1 MMELMESTSLP
12 QEPTEPVN
20 QLPDAGAVQL
30 LDRFAKL
37 ESSLNDLNFIL
48 STSHSAPGG
57 EQLRVKALHQINDYL
72 EPRLKNL
79 NAPLLAVVGGS
90 TGAGKSTLVNSLLG
104 DQISRSGAVRP
115 TTRTPVLAVN
125 PADEPWFANERV
137 LPELTRLSGAGFSAG
152 HGMDRHDALLVVPHP
167 NVPRGLAILDAPDI
181 DSVSDDNRALAGQL
195 LNAADLWIF
204 VTTANRYADAIPW
217 EVLTEAGA
225 REITVCV
232 ILNRVPAGAETDI
245 VPDLERLLAAKNLDP
260 KLLHVINEVQLD
272 EQAMIPGERI
282 EPFSAWLN
290 SLAAD
295 ATERQRIAEQT
306 LEGAIRRLHEDLHAL
321 SEEAEDQD
329 SQLNALGKVA
339 TERFDF
345 AVGKT
350 TEALNDGSLL
360 RGEILARWQ
369 DFVGAGELLRGIE
382 GVIGR
387 IRDRV
392 GSFFS
397 GKPVATHRVEEAIE
411 SGLHTVLVS
420 EITNAFQ
427 DIDRNWRNTPIGT
440 HLLASLPAERPGKDL
455 EVRAADSIRAW
466 QKDVLD
472 MIRSEGAGKRKT
484 ARIAA
489 FGVNGVAVALMV
501 VVFASTAGMTGLEL
515 GIAGGSA
522 VVGQKLLE
530 AIFGEEAVRRMATR
544 ARTMLEAR
552 TRELMDENL
561 AVYQGQIEANLQPL
575 VMQELRE
582 QVNGL
587 RKGGFKA

>member
-1 MMELMESTSLP
+1 MIGLMESTSLP
-12 QEPTEPVN
+12 SESTDPLNMP
-20 QLPDAGAVQL
+20 PDAHAVQL
-30 LDRFAKL
+30 LERVAKL
-37 ESSLNDLNFIL
+37 EASLSDLHFIL
-48 STSHSAPGG
+48 ATGQTGSNG
-57 EQLRVKALHQINDYL
+57 ESLRIKALHQINDYL
-72 EPRLKNL
+72 EPRIKNL

-104 DQISRSGAVRP
+104 DRISRSGAVRP

-125 PADEPWFANERV
+125 PADEPWFANERI
-137 LPELTRLSGAGFSAG
+137 LPELSRLKGAGYSEG
-152 HGMDRHDALLVVPHP
+152 HGMERHDALLVVPHA

-217 EVLTEAGA
+217 EVLTEAGT

-245 VPDLERLLAAKNLDP
+245 VPDLERLLSAKNLDP
-260 KLLHVINEVQLD
+260 KLLHVINEVELD
-272 EQAMIPGERI
+272 DQQMIPGERI
-282 EPFSAWLN
+282 EPISAWLN

-306 LEGAIRRLHEDLHAL
+306 LEGAIKRLQNDVRTLGEQ
-321 SEEAEDQD
+321 AEDQD
-329 SQLNALGKVA
+329 LQLQSLAKIA

-345 AVGKT
+345 TLGKT
-350 TEALNDGSLL
+350 TEALKDGSLL

-382 GVIGR
+382 GVVGR

-397 GKPVATHRVEEAIE
+397 GKPPATHRVEEAIE
-411 SGLHTVLVS
+411 SGLHTVLVG
-420 EITNAFQ
+420 EITNAFH
-427 DIDRNWRNTPIGT
+427 DVDRSWRNTPIGIQ
-440 HLLASLPAERPGKDL
+440 LLSSLPADRPPKDL
-455 EVRAADSIRAW
+455 ESRAADTIRAW
-466 QKDVLD
+466 QKDVLE

-501 VVFASTAGMTGLEL
+501 VVFASTAGVTGLEL

-530 AIFGEEAVRRMATR
+530 AIFGEDAVRRMATR

-552 TRELMDENL
+552 TQELIDENL
-561 AVYQGQIEANLQPL
+561 AVYQQEIDAHLQPEI
-575 VMQELRE
+575 VQELLN
-582 QVNGL
+582 QKHPL
-587 RKGGFKA
+587 RGEGHKA

>member
-1 MMELMESTSLP
+1 MIGLMEPTSLP
-12 QEPTEPVN
+12 SESTDPLNTP
-20 QLPDAGAVQL
+20 PDAHAVQL
-30 LDRFAKL
+30 LERVAKL
-37 ESSLNDLNFIL
+37 EASLNDLHFIL
-48 STSHSAPGG
+48 ASGQTEANG
-57 EQLRVKALHQINDYL
+57 ETLRTKALHQINDYL
-72 EPRLKNL
+72 EPRIKNL

-104 DQISRSGAVRP
+104 DRISRSGAVRP

-125 PADEPWFANERV
+125 PADEPWFANERI
-137 LPELTRLSGAGFSAG
+137 LPELSRLKGAGYSEG
-152 HGMDRHDALLVVPHP
+152 HGMERHDALLVVPHA

-217 EVLTEAGA
+217 EVLTEAGT

-245 VPDLERLLAAKNLDP
+245 VPDLERLLSAKNLDP
-260 KLLHVINEVQLD
+260 KLLHVINEVELD
-272 EQAMIPGERI
+272 DQQMIPGERI
-282 EPFSAWLN
+282 EPISAWLN
-290 SLAAD
+290 SLAAN

-306 LEGAIRRLHEDLHAL
+306 LEGAIKRLQNDVRTLGEQ
-321 SEEAEDQD
+321 AEDQD
-329 SQLNALGKVA
+329 LQLQSLAKIA

-345 AVGKT
+345 TLGKT
-350 TEALNDGSLL
+350 TEALKDGSLL

-382 GVIGR
+382 GVVGR

-397 GKPVATHRVEEAIE
+397 GKPPATHRVEEAIE
-411 SGLHTVLVS
+411 SGLHTVLVG
-420 EITNAFQ
+420 EITNAFH
-427 DIDRNWRNTPIGT
+427 DVDRSWRNTPIGIQ
-440 HLLASLPAERPGKDL
+440 LLSSLPADRPPKDL
-455 EVRAADSIRAW
+455 ESRAADTIRAW
-466 QKDVLD
+466 QKDVLE

-489 FGVNGVAVALMV
+489 FGVNGVAAALMV
-501 VVFASTAGMTGLEL
+501 VVFASTAGVTGLEL

-530 AIFGEEAVRRMATR
+530 AIFGEDAVRRMATR

-552 TRELMDENL
+552 TQELIDENL
-561 AVYQGQIEANLQPL
+561 AVYQQEIQAHLQPEI
-575 VMQELRE
+575 VQELLI
-582 QVNGL
+582 QVHPL
-587 RKGGFKA
+587 RGEGHKA

>member
-1 MMELMESTSLP
+1 MESTSLP
-12 QEPTEPVN
+12 SESTDPLNTP
-20 QLPDAGAVQL
+20 PDAHAVQL
-30 LDRFAKL
+30 LERVAKL
-37 ESSLNDLNFIL
+37 EASLNDLHFIL
-48 STSHSAPGG
+48 ATGQTGANG
-57 EQLRVKALHQINDYL
+57 ESLRIKALHQINDYL
-72 EPRLKNL
+72 EPRIKNL

-104 DQISRSGAVRP
+104 DRISRSGAVRP

-125 PADEPWFANERV
+125 PADESWFANERI
-137 LPELTRLSGAGFSAG
+137 LPELSRLKGAGYSEG
-152 HGMDRHDALLVVPHP
+152 HGMERHDALLVVPHA

-181 DSVSDDNRALAGQL
+181 DSVSNDNRALAGQL

-217 EVLTEAGA
+217 EVLTEAGT

-245 VPDLERLLAAKNLDP
+245 VPDLERLLSAKNLDP
-260 KLLHVINEVQLD
+260 KLLHVINEVRLD
-272 EQAMIPGERI
+272 DQQMIPGERL
-282 EPFSAWLN
+282 EPISAWLN
-290 SLAAD
+290 SLAAN

-306 LEGAIRRLHEDLHAL
+306 LEGAIKRLQNDVRSLGEQ
-321 SEEAEDQD
+321 AEDQD
-329 SQLNALGKVA
+329 LQLQSLAKIA

-345 AVGKT
+345 TLGKT
-350 TEALNDGSLL
+350 TEALKDGSLL

-382 GVIGR
+382 GVVGR

-397 GKPVATHRVEEAIE
+397 GKPPATHRVEEAIE
-411 SGLHTVLVS
+411 SGLHTVLVG
-420 EITNAFQ
+420 EITNAFH
-427 DIDRNWRNTPIGT
+427 DVDRSWRNTPIGIQ
-440 HLLASLPAERPGKDL
+440 LLSALPADRPPKDL
-455 EVRAADSIRAW
+455 ESRAADTIRAW
-466 QKDVLD
+466 QKDVLE

-501 VVFASTAGMTGLEL
+501 VVFASTAGVTGLEV

-530 AIFGEEAVRRMATR
+530 AIFGEDAVRRMATR
-544 ARTMLEAR
+544 ARTMLESR
-552 TRELMDENL
+552 TQELIDENL
-561 AVYQGQIEANLQPL
+561 AVYRQEVDAHLQPEI
-575 VMQELRE
+575 VQELLK
-582 QVNGL
+582 QAHPL
-587 RKGGFKA
+587 RGEGQKA

>member
-1 MMELMESTSLP
+1 MIGLMESTSLP
-12 QEPTEPVN
+12 SESTDPLNTP
-20 QLPDAGAVQL
+20 PDAHAVQL
-30 LDRFAKL
+30 LERVAKL
-37 ESSLNDLNFIL
+37 EASLNDLHFIL
-48 STSHSAPGG
+48 ATGQTGANG
-57 EQLRVKALHQINDYL
+57 ESLRIKALHQINDYL
-72 EPRLKNL
+72 EPRIKNL

-104 DQISRSGAVRP
+104 DRISRSGAVRP

-125 PADEPWFANERV
+125 PADESWFANERI
-137 LPELTRLSGAGFSAG
+137 LPELSRLKGAGYSEG
-152 HGMDRHDALLVVPHP
+152 HGMERHDALLVVPHA

-181 DSVSDDNRALAGQL
+181 DSVSNDNRALAGQL

-217 EVLTEAGA
+217 EVLTEAGT

-245 VPDLERLLAAKNLDP
+245 VPDLERLLSAKNLDP
-260 KLLHVINEVQLD
+260 KLLHVINEVRLD
-272 EQAMIPGERI
+272 DQQMIPGERL
-282 EPFSAWLN
+282 EPISAWLN
-290 SLAAD
+290 SLAAN

-306 LEGAIRRLHEDLHAL
+306 LEGAIKRLQNDVRSLGEQ
-321 SEEAEDQD
+321 AEDQD
-329 SQLNALGKVA
+329 LQLQSLAKIA

-345 AVGKT
+345 TLGKT
-350 TEALNDGSLL
+350 TEALKDGSLL

-382 GVIGR
+382 GVVGR

-397 GKPVATHRVEEAIE
+397 GKPPATHRVEEAIE
-411 SGLHTVLVS
+411 SGLHTVLVG
-420 EITNAFQ
+420 EITNAFH
-427 DIDRNWRNTPIGT
+427 DVDRSWRNTPIGIQ
-440 HLLASLPAERPGKDL
+440 LLSALPADRPPKDL
-455 EVRAADSIRAW
+455 ESRAADTIRAW
-466 QKDVLD
+466 QKDVLE

-501 VVFASTAGMTGLEL
+501 VVFASTAGVTGLEV

-530 AIFGEEAVRRMATR
+530 AIFGEDAVRRMATR

-552 TRELMDENL
+552 TQELIDENL
-561 AVYQGQIEANLQPL
+561 AVYRQEVDAHLQPEI
-575 VMQELRE
+575 VQELLK
-582 QVNGL
+582 QAHPL
-587 RKGGFKA
+587 RGEGQKA

>member
-1 MMELMESTSLP
+1 MIGLMESTSLP
-12 QEPTEPVN
+12 SESTDPLNTP
-20 QLPDAGAVQL
+20 PDAHAVQL
-30 LDRFAKL
+30 LERIAKL
-37 ESSLNDLNFIL
+37 EASLNDLQFIL
-48 STSHSAPGG
+48 AHDANG
-57 EQLRVKALHQINDYL
+57 ESLRIKALHQINDYL
-72 EPRLKNL
+72 EPRIKNL

-104 DQISRSGAVRP
+104 DRISRSGAVRP

-125 PADEPWFANERV
+125 PADEPWFANERI
-137 LPELTRLSGAGFSAG
+137 LPELNRLKGAGYSED
-152 HGMDRHDALLVVPHP
+152 HGMERHDALLVVPHA

-217 EVLTEAGA
+217 EVLTEAGT

-232 ILNRVPAGAETDI
+232 ILNRVPGGAETDI
-245 VPDLERLLAAKNLDP
+245 VPDLERLLSAKNLDP
-260 KLLHVINEVQLD
+260 KMLCVINEVQLD
-272 EQAMIPGERI
+272 DQQMIPGERL
-282 EPFSAWLN
+282 EPISAWLN
-290 SLAAD
+290 SLAAN

-306 LEGAIRRLHEDLHAL
+306 LEGAIKRLQNDIRSLGEQ
-321 SEEAEDQD
+321 AEDQD
-329 SQLNALGKVA
+329 LQLQSLDKIA

-345 AVGKT
+345 TLGKT
-350 TEALNDGSLL
+350 TEALKDGSLL

-382 GVIGR
+382 GVVGR

-397 GKPVATHRVEEAIE
+397 GKPPATHRVEEAIE
-411 SGLHTVLVS
+411 SGLHTVLVG
-420 EITNAFQ
+420 EITNAFH
-427 DIDRNWRNTPIGT
+427 DVDRSWRNTPIGIQ
-440 HLLASLPAERPGKDL
+440 LLSALPADRPPKDL
-455 EVRAADSIRAW
+455 ESRAADTIRAW
-466 QKDVLD
+466 QKDVLE

-501 VVFASTAGMTGLEL
+501 VVFASTAGVTGLEV

-530 AIFGEEAVRRMATR
+530 AIFGEDAVRRMATR
-544 ARTMLEAR
+544 ARTMLETR
-552 TRELMDENL
+552 TQELIDENL
-561 AVYQGQIEANLQPL
+561 AVYRQEIDSHLQPEI
-575 VMQELRE
+575 VQELLN
-582 QVNGL
+582 QVHPL
-587 RKGGFKA
+587 RGEGRKA

>member
-1 MMELMESTSLP
+1 MESTSLP
-12 QEPTEPVN
+12 SESTDPLNMP
-20 QLPDAGAVQL
+20 PDAHAVQL
-30 LDRFAKL
+30 LERVAKL
-37 ESSLNDLNFIL
+37 EASLSDLHFIL
-48 STSHSAPGG
+48 ATGQTGSNG
-57 EQLRVKALHQINDYL
+57 ESLRIKALHQINDYL
-72 EPRLKNL
+72 EPRINNL

-104 DQISRSGAVRP
+104 NRISRSGAVRP

-125 PADEPWFANERV
+125 PADEPWFANERI
-137 LPELTRLSGAGFSAG
+137 LPELSRLKGAGYSEG
-152 HGMDRHDALLVVPHP
+152 HGMERHDALLVVPHA

-217 EVLTEAGA
+217 EVLTEAGT

-232 ILNRVPAGAETDI
+232 ILNRVPAGAEADI
-245 VPDLERLLAAKNLDP
+245 VPDLERLLSAKNLDP

-272 EQAMIPGERI
+272 DQQMIPGERL
-282 EPFSAWLN
+282 EPISAWLN
-290 SLAAD
+290 SLAAN
-295 ATERQRIAEQT
+295 AAERQRIAEQT
-306 LEGAIRRLHEDLHAL
+306 LEGAIKRLQNDVRSLGEQV
-321 SEEAEDQD
+321 EDQD
-329 SQLNALGKVA
+329 LQLQSLAKIA

-345 AVGKT
+345 TLGKT
-350 TEALNDGSLL
+350 TEALKDGSLL

-382 GVIGR
+382 GVVGR

-397 GKPVATHRVEEAIE
+397 GKPPATHRVEEAIE
-411 SGLHTVLVS
+411 SGLHTVLVG
-420 EITNAFQ
+420 EITNAFH
-427 DIDRNWRNTPIGT
+427 DVDRSWRNTPIGIQ
-440 HLLASLPAERPGKDL
+440 LLSSLPADRPPKDL
-455 EVRAADSIRAW
+455 ESRAADTIRAW
-466 QKDVLD
+466 QKDVLE

-501 VVFASTAGMTGLEL
+501 VVFASTAGVTGLEV

-530 AIFGEEAVRRMATR
+530 AIFGEDAVRRMATR
-544 ARTMLEAR
+544 ARTMLETR
-552 TRELMDENL
+552 TQELIDENL
-561 AVYQGQIEANLQPL
+561 AVYQQEIDAHLQPEI
-575 VMQELRE
+575 VQELLN
-582 QVNGL
+582 QVHPL
-587 RKGGFKA
+587 RGEGHKA

>member
-1 MMELMESTSLP
+1 MESTSLP
-12 QEPTEPVN
+12 SESTDPLNMP
-20 QLPDAGAVQL
+20 PDAHAVQL
-30 LDRFAKL
+30 LERVAKL
-37 ESSLNDLNFIL
+37 EASLNDLHFIL
-48 STSHSAPGG
+48 ATGQTGSNG
-57 EQLRVKALHQINDYL
+57 ESLRIKALHQINDYL
-72 EPRLKNL
+72 EPRINNL

-104 DQISRSGAVRP
+104 DRISRSGAVRP

-125 PADEPWFANERV
+125 PADEPWFANERI
-137 LPELTRLSGAGFSAG
+137 LPELSRLKGAGYSEG
-152 HGMDRHDALLVVPHP
+152 HGMERHDALLVVPHT
-167 NVPRGLAILDAPDI
+167 NVPHGLAILDAPDI

-217 EVLTEAGA
+217 EVLTEAGT

-232 ILNRVPAGAETDI
+232 ILNRVPAGAEADI
-245 VPDLERLLAAKNLDP
+245 VPDLERLLSAKNLDP

-272 EQAMIPGERI
+272 DQQMIPGERL
-282 EPFSAWLN
+282 EPISAWLN
-290 SLAAD
+290 SLASN

-306 LEGAIRRLHEDLHAL
+306 LEGAIRRLQNDVRSLGEQ
-321 SEEAEDQD
+321 AEDQD
-329 SQLNALGKVA
+329 LQLQSLAKIA

-345 AVGKT
+345 TLGKT
-350 TEALNDGSLL
+350 TEALKDGSLL

-382 GVIGR
+382 GVVGR

-397 GKPVATHRVEEAIE
+397 GKPPATHRVEEAIE
-411 SGLHTVLVS
+411 SGLHTVLVG
-420 EITNAFQ
+420 EITNAFH
-427 DIDRNWRNTPIGT
+427 DVDRSWRNTPNGIQ
-440 HLLASLPAERPGKDL
+440 LLSALPADRPPKDL
-455 EVRAADSIRAW
+455 ESRAADTIRAW
-466 QKDVLD
+466 QKDVLE

-501 VVFASTAGMTGLEL
+501 VVFASTAGVTGLEV

-530 AIFGEEAVRRMATR
+530 AIFGEDAVRRMATR
-544 ARTMLEAR
+544 ARTMLETR
-552 TRELMDENL
+552 TQELIDENL
-561 AVYQGQIEANLQPL
+561 AVYQQEIDAHLQPEI
-575 VMQELRE
+575 VQELLK
-582 QVNGL
+582 QAHPL
-587 RKGGFKA
+587 RGEGHKA

>member
-1 MMELMESTSLP
+1 MIGLMESTSLP
-12 QEPTEPVN
+12 SESTDPLNMP
-20 QLPDAGAVQL
+20 PDAHAVQL
-30 LDRFAKL
+30 LERVAKL
-37 ESSLNDLNFIL
+37 EASLNDLHFIL
-48 STSHSAPGG
+48 ATGQTGSNG
-57 EQLRVKALHQINDYL
+57 ESLRIKALHQINDYL
-72 EPRLKNL
+72 EPRINNL

-104 DQISRSGAVRP
+104 DRISRSGAVRP

-125 PADEPWFANERV
+125 PADEPWFANERI
-137 LPELTRLSGAGFSAG
+137 LPELSRLKGAGYSEG
-152 HGMDRHDALLVVPHP
+152 HGMERHDALLVVPHT
-167 NVPRGLAILDAPDI
+167 NVPHGLAILDAPDI

-217 EVLTEAGA
+217 EVLTEAGT

-232 ILNRVPAGAETDI
+232 ILNRVPAGAEADI
-245 VPDLERLLAAKNLDP
+245 VPDLERLLSAKNLDP

-272 EQAMIPGERI
+272 DQQMIPGERL
-282 EPFSAWLN
+282 EPISAWLN
-290 SLAAD
+290 SLASN

-306 LEGAIRRLHEDLHAL
+306 LEGAIRRLQNDVRSLGEQ
-321 SEEAEDQD
+321 AEDQD
-329 SQLNALGKVA
+329 LQLQSLAKIA

-345 AVGKT
+345 TLGKT
-350 TEALNDGSLL
+350 TEALKDGSLL

-382 GVIGR
+382 GVVGR

-397 GKPVATHRVEEAIE
+397 GKPPATHRVEEAIE
-411 SGLHTVLVS
+411 SGLHTVLVG
-420 EITNAFQ
+420 EITNAFH
-427 DIDRNWRNTPIGT
+427 DVDRSWRNTPNGIQ
-440 HLLASLPAERPGKDL
+440 LLSALPADRPPKDL
-455 EVRAADSIRAW
+455 ESRAADTIRAW
-466 QKDVLD
+466 QKDVLE

-501 VVFASTAGMTGLEL
+501 VVFASTAGVTGLEV

-530 AIFGEEAVRRMATR
+530 AIFGEDAVRRMATR
-544 ARTMLEAR
+544 ARTMLETR
-552 TRELMDENL
+552 TQELIDENL
-561 AVYQGQIEANLQPL
+561 AVYQQEIDAHLQPEI
-575 VMQELRE
+575 VQELLK
-582 QVNGL
+582 QAHPL
-587 RKGGFKA
+587 RGEGHKA

>member
-1 MMELMESTSLP
+1 MESTSLP
-12 QEPTEPVN
+12 PESTNPDNAEPDTHAIE
-20 QLPDAGAVQL
+20 L
-30 LDRFAKL
+30 LERVARL
-37 ESSLNDLNFIL
+37 EGSLNNLQFIL
-48 STSHSAPGG
+48 AHDANG
-57 EQLRVKALHQINDYL
+57 ESLRIKALHQINDYL
-72 EPRLKNL
+72 EPRIKNL

-104 DQISRSGAVRP
+104 DRISRSGAVRP

-125 PADEPWFANERV
+125 PADEPWFANERI
-137 LPELTRLSGAGFSAG
+137 LPELTRLKGAGYSEG
-152 HGMDRHDALLVVPHP
+152 HGMERHDALLVVPHN

-217 EVLTEAGA
+217 EVLTEAGG

-245 VPDLERLLAAKNLDP
+245 VPDLQRLLAAKNLDP
-260 KLLHVINEVQLD
+260 KLLHVINEVPLD
-272 EQAMIPGERI
+272 EQQMIPGERL
-282 EPFSAWLN
+282 EPISAWLN
-290 SLAAD
+290 SLAAN
-295 ATERQRIAEQT
+295 AAERQRIAEQT
-306 LEGAIRRLHEDLHAL
+306 LEGAIKRLQDDVRSLGEQ
-321 SEEAEDQD
+321 AEDQD
-329 SQLNALGKVA
+329 LQLQSLAKIA
-339 TERFDF
+339 TERFEF
-345 AVGKT
+345 TLGKT
-350 TEALNDGSLL
+350 TEALKDGSLL

-382 GVIGR
+382 GVVGR

-397 GKPVATHRVEEAIE
+397 GKPPATHRVEDAIE
-411 SGLHTVLVS
+411 SGIHAVLVV
-420 EITNAFQ
+420 EITNAFH
-427 DIDRNWRNTPIGT
+427 DVDRSWRNTPIGIQ
-440 HLLASLPAERPGKDL
+440 LLSSLPALRPPKEL
-455 EVRAADSIRAW
+455 ETRAADTIRAW
-466 QKDVLD
+466 QKDVLE

-501 VVFASTAGMTGLEL
+501 VVFASTAGVTGLEV

-530 AIFGEEAVRRMATR
+530 AIFGEDAVRRMATR
-544 ARTMLEAR
+544 ARTMLESR
-552 TRELMDENL
+552 TQELIDENL
-561 AVYQGQIEANLQPL
+561 SMYLNEIDAHLQPEI
-575 VMQELRE
+575 VQELLN
-582 QVNGL
+582 QVKPL
-587 RKGGFKA
+587 RGGGYKA